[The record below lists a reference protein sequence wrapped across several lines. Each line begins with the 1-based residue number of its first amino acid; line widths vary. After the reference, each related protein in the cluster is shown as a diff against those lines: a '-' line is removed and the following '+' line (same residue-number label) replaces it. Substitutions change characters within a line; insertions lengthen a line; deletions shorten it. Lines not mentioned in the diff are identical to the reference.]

1 MSDEQ
6 KLEDIAMDYAVND
19 MKECADAV
27 TRHIEKHQEVLA
39 ANVELLEV
47 LEAILD
53 TGLPRNRGEAEK
65 LIARAR
71 GETDGE

>member
-27 TRHIEKHQEVLA
+27 NRHVEKHQEVLA
-39 ANVELLEV
+39 ANVDLLEV

-53 TGLPRNRGEAEK
+53 TGLSRNREKAERV
-65 LIARAR
+65 IAKAK
-71 GETDGE
+71 GETK